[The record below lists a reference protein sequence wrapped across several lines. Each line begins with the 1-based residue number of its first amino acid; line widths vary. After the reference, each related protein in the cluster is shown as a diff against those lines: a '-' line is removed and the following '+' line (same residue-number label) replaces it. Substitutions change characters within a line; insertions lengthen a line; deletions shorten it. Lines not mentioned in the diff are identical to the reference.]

1 MSVDDT
7 RLLEQR
13 LASAGAVTKGGTLV
27 KFVLGRRKRHERFVQ
42 AKGTGKEATLSWRG
56 GAARIL
62 KTSGGGTWE
71 RGLQREQRLSEE
83 ELRAAEQRKR
93 KLRAE
98 EPVYFGAPDPQALA
112 TALSWRNIDAR
123 VLNAP
128 VPGYDDDVLAVV
140 EVMGGGGV
148 HLAKDGARIELR
160 PGRTTIVCSEE
171 EAALMLKEVVI
182 DQLVVL

>member
-1 MSVDDT
+1 MRQV
-7 RLLEQR
+7 
-13 LASAGAVTKGGTLV
+13 APGV
-27 KFVLGRRKRHERFVQ
+27 K
-42 AKGTGKEATLSWRG
+42 
-56 GAARIL
+56 AARISGVL
-62 KTSGGGTWE
+62 KYDGRGQLTLVPDGHVPGGE
-71 RGLQREQRLSEE
+71 HEGLLSEE

-140 EVMGGGGV
+140 EVLGGGGV
-148 HLAKDGARIELR
+148 QLAKNGARIELR
-160 PGRTTIVCSEE
+160 AGRTTIVCSEE